1 MNWINNNDCL
11 EGNYELESFKEAIT
25 FVVKAGEL
33 ADAKN
38 HHPEILLYDYCKVKL
53 KSTTIDSGKIV
64 TEKDIQL
71 AQAIDDLFN
80 TEFT

>member
-38 HHPEILLYDYCKVKL
+38 HHLICPRHESC
-53 KSTTIDSGKIV
+53 
-64 TEKDIQL
+64 
-71 AQAIDDLFN
+71 
-80 TEFT
+80 